1 VHEPGVVEPGL
12 VVVSVVAAYFRP
24 AEVDSLVGDAAK
36 AREKLG
42 WHPRIDF
49 DALVDEMADADL
61 ALAKREQM
69 TGKGRMVPW

>member
-1 VHEPGVVEPGL
+1 
-12 VVVSVVAAYFRP
+12 VVSVDAAYFRP